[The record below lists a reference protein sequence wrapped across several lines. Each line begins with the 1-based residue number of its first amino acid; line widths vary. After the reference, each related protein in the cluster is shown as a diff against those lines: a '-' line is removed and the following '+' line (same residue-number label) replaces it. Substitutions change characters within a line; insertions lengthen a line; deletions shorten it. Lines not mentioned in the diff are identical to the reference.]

1 MNNKKITGLKI
12 LGFATTIAGVVV
24 SMLTSYVDAET
35 RKEEIREEVSKQLS
49 EREEA

>member
-1 MNNKKITGLKI
+1 MNNKKMTGLKI
-12 LGFATTIAGVVV
+12 LGFTTTIAGVAV